1 MKITSIKIEKLFEIF
16 DYDISFSNNENL
28 LIITG
33 PNGFGKTMILNIIFS
48 LFNKDF
54 LFFEKLV
61 FEKITICLD
70 GNILIFIFKELEKE
84 QSVVKF
90 VFGKNGIEVG
100 KFDSTEFN
108 KNKITSYQVNR
119 PLGKA
124 SKFLDRYT
132 RKKFSSDE
140 LIFET
145 FNELPQEISNQLLKH
160 KSIEISKIIDSIKVN
175 IIKEQRL
182 FKQAMF
188 SFSDQQDNP
197 IMIETIQAYAIN
209 LTQLISQN
217 TIEFFKIAQDL
228 DSSYPTRLIS
238 ENGKIT
244 ESEYYTRFNKLKEK
258 QDKLYRNGLYENK
271 QDAIAYSELDS
282 KALLVYLKDLETK
295 LGVFDKLLE
304 KLELFTTILNE
315 RRFTYKIIQIDKDK
329 GFYFKN
335 SKGKELALIDLS
347 SGEQHEVV
355 LLYELIFNAKE
366 NTLVLIDEPEISLHV
381 TWQKEFLKDII
392 KIISLQNIQ
401 VLIATHSPSIIND
414 RWDLVYNCASDML
427 PHSNK
432 QQIELGL

>member
-335 SKGKELALIDLS
+335 SKNSDVYIAPPTPT
-347 SGEQHEVV
+347 VV
-355 LLYELIFNAKE
+355 K
-366 NTLVLIDEPEISLHV
+366 
-381 TWQKEFLKDII
+381 
-392 KIISLQNIQ
+392 
-401 VLIATHSPSIIND
+401 
-414 RWDLVYNCASDML
+414 
-427 PHSNK
+427 
-432 QQIELGL
+432 